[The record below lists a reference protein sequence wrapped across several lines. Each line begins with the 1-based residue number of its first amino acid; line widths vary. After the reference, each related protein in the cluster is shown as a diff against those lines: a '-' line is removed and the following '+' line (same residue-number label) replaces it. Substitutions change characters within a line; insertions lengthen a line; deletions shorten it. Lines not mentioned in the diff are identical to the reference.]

1 MSIINHLNF
10 NTNKGQKRKGEVLSP
25 ITYVSFMFLFT
36 KGIGIRP
43 PGGRSPLFTL
53 STRPYLHG
61 IYGPDRQLIAS
72 APARLYRSA
81 YVICFPSLLFYGL
94 VTIKKIRIMPT
105 YQCCRLIVEKK
116 GVVHLARSPGA
127 NPWQLRGHC

>member
-1 MSIINHLNF
+1 MSVSSK
-10 NTNKGQKRKGEVLSP
+10 TKSGEEVSGILFP
-25 ITYVSFMFLFT
+25 VAYVSFMFLFT
-36 KGIGIRP
+36 KGIGSRLL
-43 PGGRSPLFTL
+43 GGRSFLFTL

-94 VTIKKIRIMPT
+94 
-105 YQCCRLIVEKK
+105 RLED
-116 GVVHLARSPGA
+116 
-127 NPWQLRGHC
+127 